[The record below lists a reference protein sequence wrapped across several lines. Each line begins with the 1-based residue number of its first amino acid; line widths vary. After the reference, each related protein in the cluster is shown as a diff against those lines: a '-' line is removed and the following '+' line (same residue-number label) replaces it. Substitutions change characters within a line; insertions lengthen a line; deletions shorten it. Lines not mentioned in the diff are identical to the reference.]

1 MFSKALGE
9 WSVSRQTMLLAA
21 GLGGVTVLAAGAW
34 LLKRRLDN
42 TPPQRWQEAGVL
54 TDIYVYPI
62 KSCGAIVVPAI
73 GCAGTGPQQ
82 NLLRDRT
89 FVVTTEE
96 GKFVTARMKPKMVLV
111 VPRFDDRCETMFLTA
126 PGMPELRI
134 DVRQWASGES
144 GGSSNKQD
152 DQTPKECIVWGE
164 PVTVVDCGE
173 EVARWFSRYLVDRDT
188 GYRLRYYPHEHA
200 QRRRQGSD
208 TGALHDETSYMLF
221 NEASV
226 TDLNHRLDNKVGALQ
241 FRPNFVV
248 RGPKAYAEDRWRWV
262 RIGEVVFRYRIPCLR
277 CVFTTIDPETGIAD
291 PAKEPLRTLKEYRQI
306 PALGESPAF
315 GIHLGLR
322 GDGTVKVGD
331 PVYVA

>member
-9 WSVSRQTMLLAA
+9 WSVSRQAVLLAA
-21 GLGGVTVLAAGAW
+21 GLGGVTVLVAGAW
-34 LLKRRLDN
+34 LVKRRLDN
-42 TPPQRWQEAGVL
+42 TPPQHWQEAGVL

-73 GCAGTGPQQ
+73 ECANTGPQQ

-89 FVVTTEE
+89 FLVTTEE
-96 GKFVTARMKPKMVLV
+96 GKFVTARMKSKLVLV
-111 VPRFDDRCETMFLTA
+111 VPRFDDRCETMTLTA
-126 PGMPELRI
+126 PGMPELRL
-134 DVRQWASGES
+134 DVRRWASGEYD
-144 GGSSNKQD
+144 G
-152 DQTPKECIVWGE
+152 TLKEGTVWGE
-164 PVTVVDCGE
+164 TVTTVDCGE

-188 GYRLRYYPHEHA
+188 GYRLRYYPHQHP

-208 TGALHDETSYMLF
+208 TGTLHDETSYMLF

-226 TDLNHRLDNKVGALQ
+226 TDLNHRLDHKVGALQ

-248 RGPKAYAEDRWRWV
+248 RGPQAYAEDRWRWV

-291 PAKEPLRTLKEYRQI
+291 PSKEPLRTLKEYRQI
-306 PALGESPAF
+306 PALGDSPAF

-322 GDGTVKVGD
+322 GAGTVKVGD